1 MIDNGTGFKSEKIV
15 EMRILICDDDEA
27 LVSMVR
33 FKLTRENLGEVDKAI
48 DGREAKNLLQSHDY
62 NLVITDIHMPFHS
75 GLEIITFIRNELR
88 KNTPIIVLSAEGL
101 EDTVLQAFEI
111 GANDF
116 ITKPFSPAELAVRVK
131 RILK

>member
-1 MIDNGTGFKSEKIV
+1 MAKILV
-15 EMRILICDDDEA
+15 CDDDEA

-33 FKLTRENLGEVDKAI
+33 FKLSRENLGEVIKAA
-48 DGREAKNLLQSHDY
+48 DGREAKTLLRESDFD
-62 NLVITDIHMPFHS
+62 LVITDIHMPFHS
-75 GLEIITFIRNELR
+75 GLEITTFIRNDLG

-101 EDTVLQAFEI
+101 ENTVLQAFEI

-131 RILK
+131 RILKK